1 MPEPNYSVRL
11 SADVVEQI
19 RRQYPD
25 FGSPRNKRGVNTNVL
40 KDLVERG
47 LGADPSQQLQEQLA
61 TDREDLRDL
70 REEVRQLRKS
80 LSVVLELVLLNLSD
94 NPDGAEDIIRL
105 LRKRGVIA

>member
-1 MPEPNYSVRL
+1 MPEPAYSVRL

-25 FGSPRNKRGVNTNVL
+25 FDSPRKERGVNTNVL
-40 KDLVERG
+40 KELVKRG

-61 TDREDLRDL
+61 TGREELRDL

-80 LSVVLELVLLNLSD
+80 LSVVLELVLLNLSND
-94 NPDGAEDIIRL
+94 PQRAEDIIRL
-105 LRKRGVIA
+105 LRKKGVIG